1 MKPFISEDGNFVI
14 YFDEGVVTLKERHE
28 ILEARLSVADLEGLA
43 ASIEEFEINELLN
56 TQDMY
61 PVPGDNA

>member
-1 MKPFISEDGNFVI
+1 MKPFISEDGNFAI
-14 YFDEGVVTLKERHE
+14 YFDEGVVALKERHE